1 MNVSDQQPSIKSSH
15 GSVSTLVEFLI
26 ILLVGAGAIWLVIS
40 KSDADYNSAKKE
52 YISSSSTASHIA
64 AKNLENSLNQI
75 YQNLRTISLL
85 PSVRGITRHAENL
98 SSDGLSSIQQIYN
111 NLASNVN
118 ISEVYIV
125 PESLN
130 PELVDAVT
138 GKPEEPIKMFD
149 ELITYLGKNN
159 KTAEEET
166 GPHYEE
172 VEIYE
177 YRLMVK
183 QFEWLRKHYPSGDTI
198 DGLNLPMI
206 SGPNVITCDN
216 TDYNKTKD
224 DKDRIGLV
232 FMVPFYD
239 LSGPLKGGIT
249 GIIRNNNIK
258 KLLPASNF
266 ALVSKIYDYITLSAQ
281 PGQTDL
287 SLDWIK
293 QEKTDPN
300 LIYSETIAIN
310 INDPQAKWY
319 LWVGLPDSTF
329 YTSDNYLAVRNFKY
343 FSVSFILFLMILGTY
358 RQIIANKLKQKNNQL
373 ISKEKE
379 LEFANA
385 TLEKRVAERTEELQ
399 AIYKDLENKNAKL
412 EEAIS
417 MANNA
422 NQSKSNF
429 LANMSHELRTPL
441 NAIIGLSELLLEELQ
456 EERNETYLEPMTRI
470 FGAGKH
476 LLALINDILDLSKIE
491 AGKMEL
497 FIEEFKLKNALDE
510 ISVIASPLAEK
521 NSNKLVMECPDSID
535 VIKNDT
541 TKLKQMLINL
551 ISNACKFTNNGQ
563 ITLKVTE
570 ITDQGKPMLDFAVS
584 DTGIG
589 ISQEQMTKLFGNFV
603 QADSS
608 TSKKFGGTGLGLAI
622 TKKMSELMGGSIRV
636 TSEIGKGTTM
646 TVRVPRMVQSNK
658 PNTKDIANISSI
670 QKIRQVELASD
681 MKILVIEDNET
692 ESQIIGSYLK
702 SSGYSTTFATNG
714 EDGLKMAS
722 SLKPDLILLDI
733 FLPGISGWEVLHNLK
748 NNPQTCDI
756 NVVMISMLDERN
768 KGYVMGASDYLVKP
782 FDQKQLVQTLSR
794 YVINHNITGGNLG
807 RVLIVDDD
815 SDARLILRTALKS
828 FNVQIDEAINGAE
841 ALEQISK
848 NKPSLIL
855 LDLMMPVMD
864 GFEVLSRIKSSP
876 DLLDIS
882 VIVNTSKELSSI
894 DKEKLSAYTAKILHK
909 GESGQDVI
917 LAEIKN
923 VLDDMIT
930 SNKEKNKK
938 N

>member
-1 MNVSDQQPSIKSSH
+1 
-15 GSVSTLVEFLI
+15 
-26 ILLVGAGAIWLVIS
+26 
-40 KSDADYNSAKKE
+40 
-52 YISSSSTASHIA
+52 
-64 AKNLENSLNQI
+64 
-75 YQNLRTISLL
+75 
-85 PSVRGITRHAENL
+85 
-98 SSDGLSSIQQIYN
+98 
-111 NLASNVN
+111 
-118 ISEVYIV
+118 
-125 PESLN
+125 
-130 PELVDAVT
+130 
-138 GKPEEPIKMFD
+138 MFD

-159 KTAEEET
+159 KAKEEEA

-183 QFEWLRKHYPSGDTI
+183 QFDWLRKIYPNADKI
-198 DGLNLPMI
+198 HGLNLPMI

-216 TDYNKTKD
+216 TEYNKTKKD
-224 DKDRIGLV
+224 EDRIGLV
-232 FMVPFYD
+232 FIVPFYD

-249 GIIRNNNIK
+249 GIIRNNSIK
-258 KLLPASNF
+258 TLLPDSNF
-266 ALVSKIYDYITLSAQ
+266 ALVSKTYDYVNQSTK

-293 QEKTDPN
+293 QEKVDPN
-300 LIYSETIAIN
+300 LIYSEAIPIE

-329 YTSDNYLAVRNFKY
+329 YTSDSYLAVRNFKY
-343 FSVSFILFLMILGTY
+343 ISITFISFLMILAIY
-358 RQIIANKLKQKNNQL
+358 RQIIANSIKKKNNQL
-373 ISKEKE
+373 VLKEQE
-379 LEFANA
+379 LEVANA
-385 TLEKRVAERTEELQ
+385 NLEERVAERTVELQ
-399 AIYKDLENKNAKL
+399 KIYQDLEDKNVKL
-412 EEAIS
+412 EEAMS

-441 NAIIGLSELLLEELQ
+441 NAIIGLSELLVEELQ
-456 EERNETYLEPMTRI
+456 EEKNETYLEPMTRI

-497 FIEEFKLKNALDE
+497 FIEEFKLKDALNE
-510 ISVIASPLAEK
+510 ILVISSPLAEK
-521 NSNKLVMECPDSID
+521 NNNKLLMECPDSID
-535 VIKNDT
+535 IIKNDT

-563 ITLKVTE
+563 ITLKITE
-570 ITDQGKPMLDFAVS
+570 TIEQDRSMLDFAVT

-589 ISQEQMTKLFGNFV
+589 ITQEQITKLFGNFV

-608 TSKKFGGTGLGLAI
+608 NSKKFGGTGLGLAI
-622 TKKMSELMGGSIRV
+622 TKKMSELMGGDIKV

-646 TVRVPRMVQSNK
+646 TVRIPRVVQSNK
-658 PNTKDIANISSI
+658 PNTKDVASIASV
-670 QKIRQVELASD
+670 QKIHQVELISD

-692 ESQIIGSYLK
+692 ESQIIDNYLK
-702 SSGYSTTFATNG
+702 SSGYSATFTTNG
-714 EDGLKMAS
+714 EDGLKIALS
-722 SLKPDLILLDI
+722 SKPDLILLDI
-733 FLPGISGWEVLHNLK
+733 FLPGINGWEVLHSLN

-756 NVVMISMLDERN
+756 NVVMISMLEEKN

-815 SDARLILRTALKS
+815 SDARLICRTALKS
-828 FNVQIDEAINGAE
+828 FNVKIDEATNGVE

-848 NKPSLIL
+848 NKPNLIL

-864 GFEVLSRIKSSP
+864 GFEVLSKLKSSL
-876 DLLDIS
+876 DLLDIP
-882 VIVNTSKELSSI
+882 VIVNTSKELSSV
-894 DKEKLSAYTAKILHK
+894 DKKKLSGYTAKILHK
-909 GESGQDVI
+909 GDASKDTI
-917 LAEIKN
+917 LSEIKN
-923 VLDDMIT
+923 IIDTINT
-930 SNKEKNKK
+930 NKEKK
-938 N
+938 